1 MSKTGISKLQAKQD
15 LGLQLRKPDVLQIG
29 LRHRIGRL
37 QAINQVQPIDRQVL
51 IEPQLLIELQLAH
64 QHQIGQHQ
72 IGQLHQVHLIGLL
85 GQDQWAHHVL
95 LQVQV
100 VHLQVQVVHLVRVQP
115 GLEVEDDIDF
125 FTY

>member
-1 MSKTGISKLQAKQD
+1 MLKTGISKLQVKEGHA
-15 LGLQLRKPDVLQIG
+15 LQLRRPDGFQME
-29 LRHRIGRL
+29 LR
-37 QAINQVQPIDRQVL
+37 
-51 IEPQLLIELQLAH
+51 LLIELLQTHRIHKLGEPQIEHQPVH